1 MDSNEYVFYIM
12 GLSDVVEFVMNA
24 GAEVCIHIAII
35 EEVWRNLMKPAH
47 KTAFLSILLSPG
59 IRIYTDKLPVALRDK
74 YAGLGLRGGDILI
87 AAYQKVPESSLP
99 ESPLLESPIPL
110 PESPIPEIPFWYAR
124 IPESPLPNLPSSVWA
139 LSALSWARA
148 PGALPRAPSCPT
160 RL

>member
-1 MDSNEYVFYIM
+1 LVRVVLDSNEYVFYIM
-12 GLSDVVEFVMNA
+12 GLSDVVEFVLNA

-47 KTAFLSILLSPG
+47 KTAFLNILLSPG

-87 AAYQKVPESSLP
+87 AAFTEFCHADILITEDENFNVLKEAINVPFKTLSYQQLKE
-99 ESPLLESPIPL
+99 
-110 PESPIPEIPFWYAR
+110 R
-124 IPESPLPNLPSSVWA
+124 
-139 LSALSWARA
+139 
-148 PGALPRAPSCPT
+148 G